1 MNDENKKYYELKQK
15 KTKKD
20 FHHKQNQAAREY
32 INHSSYSLEVSEV
45 ADHLNLKLLIILL
58 CCPILL
64 RWCLHVMS
72 DIGPVFLSFFTG
84 LYTFELPKIEGAI
97 HWMQFFYKK
106 MNIEKK
112 GGGGGERENKKL
124 FLRMNLI

>member
-1 MNDENKKYYELKQK
+1 MMKNKNIMNWNKKQ
-15 KTKKD
+15 D

-32 INHSSYSLEVSEV
+32 INHSSYSLEVSQV
-45 ADHLNLKLLIILL
+45 TDHLNLKLLIILL

-72 DIGPVFLSFFTG
+72 DIGPVFLSFFMG
-84 LYTFELPKIEGAI
+84 LYTFELPKIEGQI
-97 HWMQFFYKK
+97 HWMQFFIRKWMLQK
-106 MNIEKK
+106 V
-112 GGGGGERENKKL
+112 GGRGKGEREKKL